1 MKKIV
6 LTANTSWYLYN
17 FRLGLIKELIKQKN
31 KIFIVAPKDNFSPK
45 LKDLGCTFFSIKVD
59 NKGSNPIKDLSFFY
73 VLRRIYKKIN
83 PDIVLHYTI
92 KPVIYGS
99 FASQKLSIPHI
110 NNITGLGTVF
120 IDPNWITFFVKILYK
135 KALIRSSYV
144 FFQNKDDY
152 KLFIKNKLISKF
164 IPISI
169 IPGTGIDLDKFKL
182 SKYPK
187 SSTLKFL
194 FIGRILKDKGFFEFV
209 EVAKRIKNLGFKVDF
224 KILGYLNAKNK
235 TAITES
241 EINHFQKK
249 GYINYLGSSD
259 NVIPFINDASCVV
272 LPSYREGLPKS
283 LLEAASIGR
292 PIIATD
298 VTGCRDIVSNG
309 KNGFLCKPRNI
320 KDLYQKVLEFISLPY
335 QERKKLGENGREIMK
350 KNFDEKKVIKKII
363 NHINQIV

>member
-17 FRLGLIKELIKQKN
+17 FRLGLIKELIKQNN
-31 KIFIVAPKDNFSPK
+31 KIFIVAPKDNFSSK
-45 LKDLGCTFFSIKVD
+45 LKKLGCTFFSIDID
-59 NKGSNPIKDLSFFY
+59 NKGSNPIKDILFFY
-73 VLRRIYKKIN
+73 FLKRIYQKIN

-99 FASQKLSIPHI
+99 FASQKLFIPFI

-120 IDPNWITFFVKILYK
+120 IKPNWITFFVKMLYK
-135 KALIRSSYV
+135 KALKSSSYI

-152 KLFIKNKLISKF
+152 KLFIKNKLISQD
-164 IPISI
+164 IPASV
-169 IPGTGIDLDKFKL
+169 IPGTGIDLDKFKF
-182 SKYPK
+182 SKYPQ
-187 SSTLKFL
+187 SSTLNFL

-209 EVAKRIKNLGFKVDF
+209 EVAKRIKNLGFKVNF
-224 KILGYLNAKNK
+224 EILGYLNVKNK
-235 TAITES
+235 TAISNS
-241 EINHFQKK
+241 EINHFEKK
-249 GYINYLGSSD
+249 GYINYLGSTT
-259 NVIPFINDASCVV
+259 NVIPFISDSSCVV

-298 VTGCRDIVSNG
+298 VTGCKDIVIDNE
-309 KNGFLCKPRNI
+309 NGFLCKPRSI
-320 KDLYQKVLEFISLPY
+320 DDLYQKILKFISLSY
-335 QERKKLGENGREIMK
+335 DKRRKLGENGRKIMK

-363 NHINQIV
+363 DHINKIV